1 METFEEF
8 CQKTLIVMA
17 TYNRKQITEMCL
29 KNLNSFRH
37 GTALWVYDDHSTEI
51 SMEELSIWAPGA
63 EVRRAA
69 TKLGIE
75 KLRLEIHREAQKQ
88 NFKYIYHTDNDA
100 YHDPEWLRRLYEIRQ
115 KHDGL
120 IGLYNTNLHYHN
132 NISVNDDIIMR
143 KSCPGISFFYEISK
157 LKECPD
163 KIYNSWDYVFGDK
176 LAPAAISKV
185 SFVEHFGA
193 GGIHNK
199 DFNRDRA
206 ANPTP
211 WLAEQRARLIPLLGG

>member
-1 METFEEF
+1 MESFEEF
-8 CQKTLIVMA
+8 CSKTVIATA
-17 TYNRKQITEMCL
+17 TYNRKQITEVCL
-29 KNLNSFRH
+29 KNLSSYRKNA
-37 GTALWVYDDHSTEI
+37 ALWIFDDHSTDI
-51 SMEELSIWAPGA
+51 AMEELSIWAPGA
-63 EVRRAA
+63 EVFREP

-75 KLRLEIHREAQKQ
+75 KLRLAIHRKAVSSG
-88 NFKYIYHTDNDA
+88 FKYIYHTDNDA
-100 YHDPEWLRRLYEIRQ
+100 YHDPNWLTRLYDIRQ
-115 KHDGL
+115 THDGL

-132 NISVNDDIIMR
+132 NISQTDSLIMR
-143 KSCPGISFFYEISK
+143 KACPGISFFYEISK

-185 SFVEHFGA
+185 SYVEHFGA

-199 DFNRDRA
+199 DFDRDRA

-211 WLAEQRARLIPLLGG
+211 WLMEQRSRLIPLLKG